1 MIPNFRDSI
10 VITSKK
16 MNNTDSKIRPSR
28 HLRNRNVCRQQNYT
42 ENVDKN
48 FDGGS
53 KMSEKT
59 DHCSKSVYGQ
69 VEDNNAYQELGE
81 ITRETQ
87 YDKLY

>member
-1 MIPNFRDSI
+1 MISNFRDSI

-16 MNNTDSKIRPSR
+16 MINTDSKIRPSR
-28 HLRNRNVCRQQNYT
+28 HLRNRNACRKHGYT

-59 DHCSKSVYGQ
+59 DHCSKSVY
-69 VEDNNAYQELGE
+69 DNNAYQELGE